1 MLNKRIQDFFTT
13 FPAHQYE
20 KGDTIIH
27 PNQPINY
34 VYYLSEGVIIEYD
47 IAPNG
52 NEVVVNTFKAGS
64 FFPMS
69 SAINKT
75 PNSYYFEAFEP
86 VTVYK
91 APAKQA
97 VTFIT
102 ENPDIMY
109 DLLSRVYK
117 GADGILRRMAHLMG
131 GSAYSRLLFE
141 IINSARRFGQVKKDG
156 TIPLS
161 LRENDL
167 AKLTGLSRETVN
179 RNLGSLKKDGII
191 KISSNGIV
199 VCDLERLED
208 LLGMSL

>member
-1 MLNKRIQDFFTT
+1 MLSKRVHDFFTT
-13 FPAHQYE
+13 FPVHHYE
-20 KGDTIIH
+20 KGDTVIH
-27 PNQPINY
+27 PNQPINS
-34 VYYLSEGVIIEYD
+34 VYYLAEGVVIEYD

-52 NEVVVNTFKAGS
+52 NEIVVNTFKAGA

-91 APAKQA
+91 APAKKA

-109 DLLSRVYK
+109 DLLARVYK

-141 IINSARRFGQVKKDG
+141 IINSARRFGKVEKDG
-156 TIPLS
+156 SIPIS

-179 RNLGSLKKDGII
+179 RNLSSLKKEGVI
-191 KISSNGIV
+191 KISSDGIV
-199 VCDLERLED
+199 VCDLEHLENT
-208 LLGMSL
+208 LGMSL